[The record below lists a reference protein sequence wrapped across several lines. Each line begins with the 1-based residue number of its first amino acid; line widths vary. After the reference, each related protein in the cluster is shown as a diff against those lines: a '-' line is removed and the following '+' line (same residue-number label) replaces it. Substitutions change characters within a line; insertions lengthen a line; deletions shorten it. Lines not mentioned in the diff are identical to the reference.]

1 MARSCH
7 HIISL
12 GTCPPLWDSLSVPTW
27 QVGRLRPRAAR
38 WPAQRQ
44 TPQGGSSH
52 GLPYGDGRGSGLDGR
67 RAVRGTVATLG
78 VADLVMGGVSGRV
91 VWEEGGEDGS
101 RALRLG
107 TRVGRP

>member
-1 MARSCH
+1 MAKSCH

-27 QVGRLRPRAAR
+27 QVGRLRPRAVR

-44 TPQGGSSH
+44 ALQGGSSH
-52 GLPYGDGRGSGLDGR
+52 GLPDGDGRDSGLDGG

-78 VADLVMGGVSGRV
+78 GQI
-91 VWEEGGEDGS
+91 W
-101 RALRLG
+101 
-107 TRVGRP
+107 